1 MAKESFVIVG
11 PDFPA
16 DVIESNLLVALSD
29 LTQSQGILVV
39 IFRTIFGVGSTNFFH
54 TVHVFGGGLTKL
66 CLRKGYRIGCIQP
79 LVQSAERIGGSR
91 WKNLSR
97 ILVEEIEGVIEAL
110 LLAHLHGDLA
120 DVPHALARIQGIN
133 GAPVEVELNI

>member
-16 DVIESNLLVALSD
+16 DVIESNLPFALSD
-29 LTQSQGILVV
+29 LTQSQGVLVV
-39 IFRTIFGVGSTNFFH
+39 VFCTIFGVCGTNFFH
-54 TVHVFGGGLTKL
+54 TVHVFGGGLAKL
-66 CLRKGYRIGCIQP
+66 CLGKGIRIGCIQP

-91 WKNLSR
+91 WINLSR
-97 ILVEEIEGVIEAL
+97 ILVEEIEGVIKAL

-120 DVPHALARIQGIN
+120 DVPHALA
-133 GAPVEVELNI
+133 